1 MDLSK
6 FKDAFE
12 KMDYDS
18 KKSPKVKVNDLF
30 AIIEK
35 SLKISL
41 LGFIC
46 RA

>member
-30 AIIEK
+30 SIIEN
-35 SLKISL
+35 IPL